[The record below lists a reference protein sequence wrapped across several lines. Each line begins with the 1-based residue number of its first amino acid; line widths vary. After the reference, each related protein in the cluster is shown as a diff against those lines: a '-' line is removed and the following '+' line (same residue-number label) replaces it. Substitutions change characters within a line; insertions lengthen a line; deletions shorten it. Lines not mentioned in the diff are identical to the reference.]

1 MTDIRLTIEIGATP
15 AHVWS
20 IMREVERWPEW
31 TASVSG
37 IRRITPGPFAIGSR
51 VEIRQPGLPSSRW
64 EVTALEADLGFT
76 WVSRS
81 PGVRVTGEHWVAEP
95 RRRGCRAALSHARTP
110 GFVGPLHRAAPAW
123 HQPSAT
129 WRWRPRAS
137 SGAPRPGPRAGAAAV
152 ADTAAAGTAGAG
164 AAAARRVQITGSTH
178 RSRRPE
184 SRMSRPP
191 VACSSASPPP

>member
-64 EVTALEADLGFT
+64 EVTALEPDLGFT

-81 PGVRVTGEHWVAEP
+81 PGVRVTAEHWIAETP
-95 RRRGCRAALSHARTP
+95 RGSRVTLSLQYA
-110 GFVGPLHRAAPAW
+110 GLVGPLIGRLL
-123 HQPSAT
+123 
-129 WRWRPRAS
+129 R
-137 SGAPRPGPRAGAAAV
+137 G
-152 ADTAAAGTAGAG
+152 
-164 AAAARRVQITGSTH
+164 I
-178 RSRRPE
+178 SRRY
-184 SRMSRPP
+184 
-191 VACSSASPPP
+191 VAMEAEGLKRRAEAGVPAQAPQP